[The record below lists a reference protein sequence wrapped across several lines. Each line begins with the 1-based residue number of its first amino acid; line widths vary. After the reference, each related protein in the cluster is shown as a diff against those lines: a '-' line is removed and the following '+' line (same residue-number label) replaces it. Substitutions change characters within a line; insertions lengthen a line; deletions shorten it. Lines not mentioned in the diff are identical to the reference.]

1 MTVDEGKIVAM
12 MFGCCL
18 KIIKCI
24 IKNVIRL
31 KLLLLDFVECGELL
45 DVQSF

>member
-1 MTVDEGKIVAM
+1 MTVDEGRIVAM
-12 MFGCCL
+12 VFGCCL

-31 KLLLLDFVECGELL
+31 ELLPLDFVECEELL